1 MVEITPMIDVV
12 FLLIVFFMTAARFA
26 REQRAPMALPREAGE
41 VDQEEAAGLVINLM
55 DDQRIV
61 VQDETVA
68 GGRLDEI
75 VRAHLEAGRRGG
87 GAAVTIRADRRGS
100 TSALNALVRRLEEL
114 GVTGVQVGTERP

>member
-12 FLLIVFFMTAARFA
+12 FLLIVFFMTAAQFA

-41 VDQEEAAGLVINLM
+41 VDQDESAGLVINLM

-68 GGRLDEI
+68 GERLDEI
-75 VRAHLEAGRRGG
+75 VLAHLEAGRRGG